1 MSFGGRWFLEVVGLL
16 EREREREREVGCLY
30 YLIRLYVKIGNVI

>member
-1 MSFGGRWFLEVVGLL
+1 MVSRSGGFAGER